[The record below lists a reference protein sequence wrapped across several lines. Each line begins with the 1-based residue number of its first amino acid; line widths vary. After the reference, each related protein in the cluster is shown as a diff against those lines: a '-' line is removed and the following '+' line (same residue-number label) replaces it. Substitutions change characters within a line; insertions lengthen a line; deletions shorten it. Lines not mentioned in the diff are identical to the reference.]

1 MQYIAFRCVFEED
14 LKPGCWIY
22 FSGSMQNSSG
32 QRGESAH
39 MHEFSIAEAI
49 FNTITPMVAD
59 PGKVTAVHV
68 TVGPLAGISAE
79 SLEFCFTE
87 VGCERGFNEARLEVR
102 KTGAIL
108 RCSCGREY
116 EVQRFD
122 ELCPACGGLER
133 IVLTG
138 KEFTIDYL
146 ETKD

>member
-1 MQYIAFRCVFEED
+1 
-14 LKPGCWIY
+14 
-22 FSGSMQNSSG
+22 
-32 QRGESAH
+32 

-49 FNTITPMVAD
+49 INTIAPIAAD
-59 PGKVTAVHV
+59 PRAVTAVHI
-68 TVGPLAGISAE
+68 TVGPLAGISVD
-79 SLEFCFTE
+79 SLEFCFS
-87 VGCERGFNEARLEVR
+87 VLAQERGFEAVRLEVR

-108 RCSCGREY
+108 RCACGREY

-138 KEFTIDYL
+138 KEFSIDYL